1 MILLLVIGLLT
12 LIILQM
18 HLIGLEIIM
27 VGVIMRE
34 TMEFKESETIELK
47 TSTAELEEAIIAICA
62 ILNKHKKGEL
72 YFGIKNN
79 GIAVGQDISD
89 KTLRDISKTISDN
102 IEPKIFPI
110 VKEVEIDSKEA
121 EEKGIDVSGSN
132 RIYKLAKLS
141 LDRGDYEQAFERAKE
156 SRNTYALEV
165 KGEMAKFSY
174 YLKQN
179 KLEFALGLLFLIIFG
194 FASYRLARYE
204 MLKNRIRKLKEEEV
218 ILNQLIKLAQE
229 ETFKRRRMS
238 MEEYELTVEHYEKKM
253 AEITNLL
260 IELENE
266 KQYAL
271 TFMSRNKRLRVERA
285 RVIELIKELQ
295 YAFVKKANMEP
306 RMD

>member
-1 MILLLVIGLLT
+1 MKGYWNCK
-12 LIILQM
+12 M
-18 HLIGLEIIM
+18 HQLKHKELHFEII
-27 VGVIMRE
+27 VVNYDIIKKDVE
-34 TMEFKESETIELK
+34 N
-47 TSTAELEEAIIAICA
+47 ALEAKG
-62 ILNKHKKGEL
+62 ILDDLERL
-72 YFGIKNN
+72 F
-79 GIAVGQDISD
+79 A
-89 KTLRDISKTISDN
+89 
-102 IEPKIFPI
+102 
-110 VKEVEIDSKEA
+110 EA

-204 MLKNRIRKLKEEEV
+204 MLKNRIRKLKEEELV
-218 ILNQLIKLAQE
+218 LNQLIKLAQE
-229 ETFKRRRMS
+229 QTFRGKT
-238 MEEYELTVEHYEKKM
+238 MEMGEYELTVEHYEKKM
-253 AEITNLL
+253 AEITNSL

-295 YAFVKKANMEP
+295 YAFVKKAKMEP
-306 RMD
+306 RMYEMKLKSYQKRMGEIDSEIAGIEAKEALKESQGILGRIRSFKRAIT